1 MAKRFL
7 PILIILLTFCFSS
20 ALLPNE
26 TAEKYFPSTLGNSW
40 VYQDQDGNELTRT
53 VIEGEEIAGKTYPA
67 FSYNP
72 ELKVWAD
79 YSWLIHSSLFNIS
92 DAGVTIVTADEI
104 EKAFKARFKKET
116 DTFVEAIEAEQGEG
130 TPDLGID
137 VEITVKKQDHLL
149 FLPNAVTVNEEW
161 DAHQMEV
168 SAKLIPIEDGVP
180 EDDPLILNFTI
191 VETGII
197 TGTENVETPAGNY
210 NDCLKVE
217 FRTETIVS
225 VKPDNAMS
233 GLEPPGETVTTLW
246 LAPDVGIVKYQ
257 QELEYIF
264 LKMMPED
271 SGFPMPPNPQP
282 KTLELIRYIRNTNDA
297 ESGEKQSI
305 TTDEPLKNKIKT
317 QKGTSPKTD
326 DDISIYYPSTTGSYW
341 VYEDQDG
348 NELTR
353 TVVDGEEIAGKTYPA
368 FSYDPELKDKANYS
382 PFIRPALYNI
392 SETGITLAVQDEV
405 EEAIKAWFNK
415 EGELVRKIV
424 ALDDPDDANFTFQI
438 EAEAQDEILLLSTPI
453 TFNEEWDV
461 NQIKAKFKLFN
472 DEEEIISIDYS
483 INVTGMILKKET
495 VETTAG
501 IFEDC
506 LKIEYRTET
515 TPTLNPPTPTDE
527 VNPPGE
533 TVTTLWLA
541 PNIGIVKAKVKS
553 EYIFIKMIPDDEDF
567 AILDDPKEKTIE
579 LKRYEVKTD
588 KFENVEKQS
597 INTEESSSD
606 DSETQITTPIKTD
619 DHTSIYFPST
629 VGSYW
634 VYKDQDGNELTR
646 TAVAG
651 EEIDGKTYPAFSY
664 TPELK
669 DKAEYS
675 PFISPALYNISETGI
690 TLVVQDEV
698 EEAIKAWLSKEMD
711 LLREV
716 VALEDLDSANFT
728 FKIEAEAQDNL
739 QLLPTPITHN
749 EEWDVNQ
756 TTADL
761 TLFIEET
768 EQPTMNYTIVE
779 TGIIIGTENV
789 ETTAGIFEN
798 CLKVEYQT
806 EATVDITPTPPPNQ
820 INSPGETVTTV
831 WYAPNVG
838 IVKLQQQRKYL
849 FFDMIPDD
857 DSFPRPPDPEQKT
870 LELTKYEIKEADK

>member
-72 ELKVWAD
+72 ELKDNVD
-79 YSWLIHSSLFNIS
+79 YSWHIRSSLFNVS
-92 DAGVTIVTADEI
+92 DAGITIIADDEI
-104 EKAFKARFKKET
+104 DKAIKARLKKEM
-116 DTFVEAIEAEQGEG
+116 DTLVEIAEAEEG
-130 TPDLGID
+130 GDSDFELG
-137 VEITVKKQDHLL
+137 VEVEVKKQKHIL
-149 FLPNAVTVNEEW
+149 FLPDAVTVNEEW

-168 SAKLIPIEDGVP
+168 NVKLIPIEDGVP
-180 EDDPLILNFTI
+180 EDDPLIMNFTI
-191 VETGII
+191 IETGII

-217 FRTETIVS
+217 FRTETTVS

-233 GLEPPGETVTTLW
+233 GLESPGETVTTLW

-353 TVVDGEEIAGKTYPA
+353 TVVQGEEIAGKTYPA

-392 SETGITLAVQDEV
+392 SETGITLVVRDEV

-606 DSETQITTPIKTD
+606 DSETQITTPVKTD

-690 TLVVQDEV
+690 TLVVKDEV

-716 VALEDLDSANFT
+716 IALDDIDAADFT

-749 EEWDVNQ
+749 EEWDVNH

-779 TGIIIGTENV
+779 TGIILGTENV

-806 EATVDITPTPPPNQ
+806 EATVDIKPTPPPNQ

-870 LELTKYEIKEADK
+870 LELTKYEIKDADK